1 MLGGVTGTD
10 ASKLLITNLNH
21 FGQAG
26 GFAAIARLV
35 AMTSSANS
43 PNPRLALSEVNS
55 LVAIIKGV
63 SPHFTKK
70 FSASYLPEFQLAVSR
85 RLDAVA
91 CDKDLREMLEGG
103 GGEGGHTTA
112 VEAIWR
118 DLGVIVRSSW
128 KDFPFHE
135 RYESYL
141 LFLARVFMT
150 SPYLN
155 LRIRGIALLNEQID
169 KLRRKEEAKQR
180 SSYGTLSYYS
190 VGSRPILNQ
199 NEPTLHWLTPSYLC
213 GWMVDNQ
220 IMELA
225 LGWHP
230 PLLSPLDRCSDFSS
244 QEIPPPSRN
253 TT

>member
-26 GFAAIARLV
+26 GFAAIARLIS
-35 AMTSSANS
+35 MISSS
-43 PNPRLALSEVNS
+43 HSSTPRLSLNEVNS
-55 LVAIIKGV
+55 LVAIIKGA
-63 SPHFTKK
+63 SAYFTKK
-70 FSASYLPEFQLAVSR
+70 FSSSYLPEFQLAVSR

-91 CDKDLREMLEGG
+91 CDKDLREMLEVTGA
-103 GGEGGHTTA
+103 EHTTV
-112 VEAIWR
+112 VESIWR

-135 RYESYL
+135 RYETYL

-155 LRIRGIALLNEQID
+155 LRIRGITLLNEQIE

-180 SSYGTLSYYS
+180 SSYGTTLSYYS
-190 VGSRPILNQ
+190 VGSRPATNQ
-199 NEPTLHWLTPSYLC
+199 IEPTAHWLTPSYLC
-213 GWMVDNQ
+213 SWMVDNK
-220 IMELA
+220 IMEIA
-225 LGWHP
+225 LGG
-230 PLLSPLDRCSDFSS
+230 
-244 QEIPPPSRN
+244 
-253 TT
+253 